1 MSRTRQAQ
9 QVEIDPNDYYRNRL
23 ADLGRRE
30 ESDEKTYP
38 HVFRAT
44 MDIPG
49 FVTLYE
55 GAIYEPLDKGDILE
69 SCIVGIAGRVM
80 SIRRSG
86 KKLYFIDI
94 QSEGQNVQVLGNLG
108 HYGREEC
115 FTTDFGSIQRGDIVG
130 VIGHPHRSR
139 AGQLSIL
146 PKCIEVL
153 TPCLRVIPSVRNE
166 LTDMEIRYRQRYL
179 DLICNSKVMTTFR
192 RRSQIINYLRSFLIR
207 HDFMEVETPMMNQIH
222 GGASA
227 KPFMTHHN
235 DLKMDLFMRIAPE
248 LYLKRLIVGGFE
260 RVFEI
265 GKQFRNES
273 IDLTHNPEFTTCEF
287 YWAYKDYEFLITFT
301 EELLSSMVNHIFG
314 SYEVQYSDSEGN
326 PVTISFE
333 TPFKRFDMITDLE
346 ECLGETIPVPYESD
360 EARDFLDTQCS
371 KHNVSC
377 SAPRT
382 NARLIDKLVGHFLET
397 QCMQPTFITNHPIM
411 LSPLAKTHRSRPE
424 LTERFELFVA
434 THELCNAY
442 TELNDPRTQRE
453 RFVDQLR
460 QKEAGDG
467 EAQPFDEDFCQALEY
482 GLPPTAG
489 WGMGLDRLTMFLT
502 EMTSIKEVM
511 LFPAM
516 RPSDR

>member
-1 MSRTRQAQ
+1 MPRVRQE
-9 QVEIDPNDYYRNRL
+9 VEVDYSTRL
-23 ADLGRRE
+23 AELTERE
-30 ESDEKTYP
+30 ERGENNYP
-38 HVFRAT
+38 HIFRSTKDIPEFVTRYEGT
-44 MDIPG
+44 MDN
-49 FVTLYE
+49 
-55 GAIYEPLDKGDILE
+55 GDILDSMIE
-69 SCIVGIAGRVM
+69 AIAGRVM

-94 QSEGQNVQVLGNLG
+94 QSEGQNVQVLGNLM
-108 HYGREEC
+108 HYESQDQ
-115 FTTDFGSIQRGDIVG
+115 FSTDFGRIQRGDLVG

-139 AGQLSIL
+139 PGELSIL
-146 PKCIEVL
+146 PKNINVL

-166 LTDMEIRYRQRYL
+166 LTDKEIRYRQRYL
-179 DLICNSKVMTTFR
+179 DLICNQNVMRTFR
-192 RRSQIINYLRSFLIR
+192 LRSQIISFLR
-207 HDFMEVETPMMNQIH
+207 NFLLSRDFIEVETPMMNRIH

-287 YWAYKDYEFLITFT
+287 YWAYKDYEFLMTFT
-301 EELLSSMVNHIFG
+301 EQLLSEMVHQLFG
-314 SYEVQYSDSEGN
+314 SYEVSYSNEDGEQI
-326 PVTISFE
+326 TLSFE
-333 TPFKRFDMITDLE
+333 VPFRRFDMISDLE
-346 ECLGETIPVPYESD
+346 KCLGETIPTPYES
-360 EARDFLDTQCS
+360 EETRSFLEEQCG
-371 KHNVSC
+371 KHEITC
-377 SAPRT
+377 GAPRT
-382 NARLIDKLVGHFLET
+382 NARLLDKLVGHFLET
-397 QCMQPTFITNHPIM
+397 QCVQPTFIINHPIM
-411 LSPLAKTHRSRPE
+411 ISPLAKTHRSRPG

-453 RFVDQLR
+453 RFIDQIR

-482 GLPPTAG
+482 GMPPTAG

-502 EMTSIKEVM
+502 GMTSIKEVL

-516 RPSDR
+516 RNQEAAQ